1 MDLVLVMLEF
11 LLQARQLLVGELSR
25 GLGLLDSESCD
36 PSVIPRERKLNEG
49 WGGANLVP
57 QFIQPGIF
65 KGVAL
70 LGVVVLQRVVFH

>member
-36 PSVIPRERKLNEG
+36 QCETQRKEAERG
-49 WGGANLVP
+49 MGGANLVP